1 MNSQNM
7 SEAIDEASAR
17 ASATTGRL
25 ADRAHGAIDQ
35 MSSAVQGAAERV
47 SARSGEWMER
57 QDEVVQQVR
66 GYVRERPVVALGVAV
81 AVGFLLSRLV
91 R

>member
-7 SEAIDEASAR
+7 NEAIDEASSR
-17 ASATTGRL
+17 ASATTSRL

-35 MSSAVQGAAERV
+35 VSSAVQGAADRV

-66 GYVRERPVVALGVAV
+66 GYVRERPVVALGVAL
-81 AVGFLLSRLV
+81 AVGFVLSRLV

>member
-7 SEAIDEASAR
+7 SETIDEASSR
-17 ASATTGRL
+17 ASAASGRL

-47 SARSGEWMER
+47 SAKSGEWMER
-57 QDEVVQQVR
+57 QDEMVQQVR
-66 GYVRERPVVALGVAV
+66 GYVRERPVMALGVAV

>member
-1 MNSQNM
+1 MNSRNM
-7 SEAIDEASAR
+7 TDNIDEASAR
-17 ASATTGRL
+17 ASAATGRI

-35 MSSAVQGAAERV
+35 VSSAVQSAADRV
-47 SARSGEWMER
+47 SEKSGEWMER